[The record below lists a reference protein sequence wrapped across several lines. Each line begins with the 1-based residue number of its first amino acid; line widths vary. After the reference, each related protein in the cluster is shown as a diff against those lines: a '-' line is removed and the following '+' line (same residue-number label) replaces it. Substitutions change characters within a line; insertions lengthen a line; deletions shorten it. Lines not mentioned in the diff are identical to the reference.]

1 MIKLQFPI
9 KFATKKAPKPLR
21 EEVAPV
27 SKSLT
32 MLGYFVGKIIWNPDR
47 VLSSTH
53 AEGKG
58 LALYQEMLDKDPQ
71 IASGIRTRKK
81 AVTNKKWEIVP
92 ASESSRDIEIAE
104 FTAHAY
110 NYKRRRESW
119 FELLDC
125 IPKGFSVSEIM
136 WWYDPQL
143 SKLVPFDLRGRDPG
157 RFVFDKEFNLRLISM
172 EHPIE
177 GEELP
182 ERKFIYLRN
191 EPFAENPYGH
201 ATLMECWWYYYF
213 KKLAMEFW
221 VRYAEKYATPSMVA
235 QYPRGELNPEQHQA
249 LETILETHRNATY
262 FKIPDGIDLKL
273 LESVRRGDVS
283 YADLINY
290 CDEQIAKTIH
300 GQTLTSG
307 QGKGGQ
313 GSYALGQVHAETKQ
327 EYTADDCELLC
338 DGLNRQLTKPVVDLN
353 YANVT
358 DYPRLVI
365 HYEPPEDLVQE
376 AKRDETLVKM
386 GLPISPKYFYG
397 KYNVPEPEE
406 GEETVTPPPKIGG
419 FSTFT
424 QKKFA
429 RTKGYTIATTIKIE
443 DKFYR
448 LIQEILMGMEEEYL
462 ALLAGDQPLRM
473 AVEELVRNKFLPQM
487 EGAIDK
493 LTRESI
499 IHGAQ
504 SMADQLRIRISSDRF
519 TELINDYFVKRAY
532 ERGTIPEM
540 TNTIRDLL
548 TNKAQA
554 LFDRKLSVLDIQRQL
569 RKAFP
574 EMAEWKAKQIAV
586 TEVSKAGHYA
596 GIEMIK
602 QSGLAVDAWF
612 VTNPDACDMC
622 QEIAVR
628 NPYTL
633 MEADYI
639 GLLHPNCR
647 CMWSYTVKG
656 KTIK

>member
-9 KFATKKAPKPLR
+9 KFAQKKAPKPLR

-58 LALYQEMLDKDPQ
+58 YALYQEMLDKDPQ
-71 IASGIRTRKK
+71 VASGIRTRKK

-104 FTAHAY
+104 FTTRAY

-143 SKLVPFDLRGRDPG
+143 VKYVPFDLRGRDPG
-157 RFVFDKEFNLRLISM
+157 RFVFDQEFNLRLISM

-201 ATLMECWWYYYF
+201 AALMECWWYYYF
-213 KKLAMEFW
+213 KKLVMQFW
-221 VRYAEKYATPSMVA
+221 VVYTEKYATPSMVA

-283 YADLINY
+283 YANLINY

-338 DGLNRQLTKPVVDLN
+338 DGLNRN
-353 YANVT
+353 
-358 DYPRLVI
+358 
-365 HYEPPEDLVQE
+365 
-376 AKRDETLVKM
+376 
-386 GLPISPKYFYG
+386 
-397 KYNVPEPEE
+397 
-406 GEETVTPPPKIGG
+406 
-419 FSTFT
+419 
-424 QKKFA
+424 
-429 RTKGYTIATTIKIE
+429 
-443 DKFYR
+443 
-448 LIQEILMGMEEEYL
+448 
-462 ALLAGDQPLRM
+462 
-473 AVEELVRNKFLPQM
+473 
-487 EGAIDK
+487 
-493 LTRESI
+493 
-499 IHGAQ
+499 
-504 SMADQLRIRISSDRF
+504 
-519 TELINDYFVKRAY
+519 
-532 ERGTIPEM
+532 
-540 TNTIRDLL
+540 
-548 TNKAQA
+548 
-554 LFDRKLSVLDIQRQL
+554 
-569 RKAFP
+569 
-574 EMAEWKAKQIAV
+574 
-586 TEVSKAGHYA
+586 
-596 GIEMIK
+596 
-602 QSGLAVDAWF
+602 
-612 VTNPDACDMC
+612 
-622 QEIAVR
+622 
-628 NPYTL
+628 
-633 MEADYI
+633 
-639 GLLHPNCR
+639 
-647 CMWSYTVKG
+647 
-656 KTIK
+656 

>member
-1 MIKLQFPI
+1 M
-9 KFATKKAPKPLR
+9 
-21 EEVAPV
+21 
-27 SKSLT
+27 
-32 MLGYFVGKIIWNPDR
+32 M
-47 VLSSTH
+47 
-53 AEGKG
+53 
-58 LALYQEMLDKDPQ
+58 DKDTQ
-71 IASGIRTRKK
+71 IASCIRSRKK
-81 AVTNKKWEIVP
+81 AVINKKWEIVP
-92 ASESSRDIEIAE
+92 ASESSKDIEIADYV
-104 FTAHAY
+104 TKAY
-110 NYKRRRESW
+110 NYTRQRESW

-125 IPKGFSVSEIM
+125 IPKGLSVSEIM

-143 SKLVPFDLRGRDPG
+143 VKLVPFDLRGRDPG
-157 RFVFDKEFNLRLISM
+157 RFVFDKEFNLRLVSM
-172 EHPIE
+172 EYPIE

-213 KKLAMEFW
+213 KKTSLKFW
-221 VRYAEKYATPSMVA
+221 MVYLERLGMPPVVV
-235 QYPRGELNPEQHQA
+235 QYPKGELNTEQHQA
-249 LETILETHRNATY
+249 LEKVLETLQNATG
-262 FKIPDGIDLKL
+262 FKIPEGITMTL
-273 LESVRRGDVS
+273 LEAVRRGDLGF
-283 YADLINY
+283 ADLITY
-290 CDEQIAKTIH
+290 CDEQFSKAIH

-313 GSYALGQVHAETKQ
+313 GSYALGEVHAETKQ

-338 DGLNRQLTKPVVDLN
+338 DSLNRQLTKPVVDLN

-358 DYPRLVI
+358 EYPRLVI

-376 AKRDETLVKM
+376 AKRDDLLVKM
-386 GLPISPKYFYG
+386 GVPISVKYFHG
-397 KYNVPEPEE
+397 KYNIPEPAE
-406 GEETVTPPPKIGG
+406 GEETVMPPPKMGG

-429 RTKGYTIATTIKIE
+429 RTKGYTIAATIRIE

-448 LIQEILMGMEEEYL
+448 LIQDILMGMEEEYL
-462 ALLAGDQPLRM
+462 ALLAGDRPLRM

-504 SMADQLRIRISSDRF
+504 SMADQLRINISGGRF
-519 TELINDYFVKRAY
+519 TELIDNYFRKRAY

-540 TNTIRDLL
+540 TNTLRDLL

-554 LFDRKLSVLDIQRQL
+554 LFDRKLDVFDIQKQL

-574 EMAEWKAKQIAV
+574 EMVEWKAKQIAV

-612 VTNPDACDMC
+612 VTNPDACDVC
-622 QEIAVR
+622 QEIAVK

-633 MEADYI
+633 TEADYI

-647 CMWSYTVKG
+647 CMWLYTVKG
-656 KTIK
+656 KSVK